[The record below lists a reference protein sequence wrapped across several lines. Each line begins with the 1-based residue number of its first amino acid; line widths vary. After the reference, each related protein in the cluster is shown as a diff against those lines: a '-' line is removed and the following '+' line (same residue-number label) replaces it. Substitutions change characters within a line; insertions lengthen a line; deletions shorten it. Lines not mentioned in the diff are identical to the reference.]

1 MCHYQIIMSSVLET
15 YKRRNISFATGKGA
29 YLYSIT
35 GEKYLDFLSGIA
47 VNSLGHCHPHV
58 VKALKQQSTKLWH
71 VSNVYVIPEQEQL
84 AKRLCDISF
93 ADYVT
98 FVNSGAEAVETS
110 IKIARKYFFENGQPE
125 KNRIITFAGAEH
137 GRTLAAQFAG
147 NNKEEIVGF
156 DPKVDG
162 FDQVPF
168 GDYNALKKAIN
179 EKTAAIMIE
188 TIQGRGGI
196 KVVSNE
202 SLKFL
207 KKLCEDNDLLLILD
221 EVQCGIG
228 RTGKFFAF
236 EHAGI
241 EPDIVPI
248 AKGLGNGFPI
258 GACLVNKKVAVV
270 MKPGTHGST
279 FGGNPLAMSVGN
291 AVLDVIL
298 KKDFLEHVQ
307 KMGKY
312 FESGLEKIK
321 NNYPNIIE
329 EVRGVGLMRGIKLK
343 VDNIKFCDKLFDY
356 KLLARQS
363 GDNVIR
369 LLPPLIIKKK
379 EIDIALDAIVKT
391 CSNF

>member
-1 MCHYQIIMSSVLET
+1 MSSVLET
-15 YKRRNISFATGKGA
+15 YKRRNISFAKGKGS
-29 YLYSIT
+29 YLYST
-35 GEKYLDFLSGIA
+35 AGEKYLDFLAGIA

-58 VKALKQQSTKLWH
+58 VKALKLQSDKLWH
-71 VSNVYVIPEQEQL
+71 VSNTYEIPEQEQL

-110 IKIARKYFFENGQPE
+110 IKIARKYFFETGKSK
-125 KNRIITFAGAEH
+125 KNRIITFSGAEH

-147 NNKEEIVGF
+147 NNKEEIIGF

-162 FDQVPF
+162 FDQMPF
-168 GDYNALKKAIN
+168 GDIDAVKQAIN

-188 TIQGRGGI
+188 PIQGKGG
-196 KVVSNE
+196 VRVASNNF
-202 SLKFL
+202 LKLL
-207 KKLCEDNDLLLILD
+207 KKLCDDNNLLLILD

-236 EHAGI
+236 EHADI
-241 EPDIVPI
+241 EPDIVPV

-258 GACLVNKKVAVV
+258 GACLVNKKVAIG

-291 AVLDVIL
+291 AVLDVIS
-298 KKDFLEHVQ
+298 KKEFLEQVQ
-307 KMGKY
+307 QMGEY
-312 FESGLEKIK
+312 FETGLKQIQ
-321 NNYPNIIE
+321 NNYPNVIE
-329 EVRGVGLMRGIKLK
+329 EVRGMGLMRGIKLK
-343 VDNIKFCDKLFDY
+343 VDNVKFCDILFDY

-363 GDNVIR
+363 GDNVVR

-379 EIDIALDAIVKT
+379 EIDIALDIITKT
-391 CSNF
+391 CSKF

>member
-1 MCHYQIIMSSVLET
+1 MSSVLET
-15 YKRRNISFATGKGA
+15 YKRRKISFEKGKGA
-29 YLYSIT
+29 YLYSTT
-35 GEKYLDFLSGIA
+35 GEEYLDFLSGIA

-58 VKALKQQSTKLWH
+58 VNALKLQSDKLWH
-71 VSNVYVIPEQEQL
+71 VSNTYEIPEQEQL
-84 AKRLCDISF
+84 AKRLCDLSF

-110 IKIARKYFFENGQPE
+110 IKIARKYFFETGKPK
-125 KNRIITFAGAEH
+125 KNRIITFSGAEH

-147 NNKEEIVGF
+147 NNKEEIIGF

-168 GDYNALKKAIN
+168 GDIDAVKQAIN

-188 TIQGRGGI
+188 PIQGRGGVRI
-196 KVVSNE
+196 ASNNF
-202 SLKFL
+202 LKLL
-207 KKLCEDNDLLLILD
+207 KKLCDDNDLLLILD

-241 EPDIVPI
+241 EPDIVPV

-279 FGGNPLAMSVGN
+279 FGGNPLAMAVGN
-291 AVLDVIL
+291 AVLDIIS
-298 KKDFLEHVQ
+298 KKEFLEQVQ
-307 KMGKY
+307 QMGEY
-312 FESGLEKIK
+312 FETGLKQIQH
-321 NNYPNIIE
+321 NYPNVIE
-329 EVRGVGLMRGIKLK
+329 EVRGMGLMRGIRLK
-343 VDNIKFCDKLFDY
+343 VDNVKFCDILFDY

-363 GDNVIR
+363 GDNVVR
-369 LLPPLIIKKK
+369 LLPPLIVEKK
-379 EIDIALDAIVKT
+379 EIDIALDIITKT
-391 CSNF
+391 CLKF

>member
-1 MCHYQIIMSSVLET
+1 MSSVLET
-15 YKRRNISFATGKGA
+15 YARRNISFATGKGT
-29 YLYSIT
+29 YLYSII

-58 VKALKQQSTKLWH
+58 VKALKQQSKKLWH
-71 VSNVYVIPEQEQL
+71 VSNLYVIPEQEQL

-93 ADYVT
+93 ADYVS

-110 IKIARKYFFENGQPE
+110 IKIARKYFFETGNPE

-147 NNKEEIVGF
+147 NNKEETVGF
-156 DPKVDG
+156 EPKVDG

-168 GDYNALKKAIN
+168 GDHDALKKAIS
-179 EKTAAIMIE
+179 EKTAAIMVE
-188 TIQGRGGI
+188 PIQGRGGI
-196 KVVSNE
+196 RTVPIHC
-202 SLKFL
+202 LKCL
-207 KKLCEDNDLLLILD
+207 RKLCDDNNILLILD

-241 EPDIVPI
+241 EPDIVPV

-258 GACLVNKKVAVV
+258 GACLVNKKVAVG
-270 MKPGTHGST
+270 MKPGSHGST

-298 KKDFLEHVQ
+298 DKDFLKHVEE
-307 KMGKY
+307 MGKY

-321 NNYPNIIE
+321 NNYPNLIE
-329 EVRGVGLMRGIKLK
+329 EVRGVGLMKGLKLK
-343 VDNIKFCDKLFDY
+343 VDNIKFCDKLFDH

-363 GDNVIR
+363 GDNVVR
-369 LLPPLIIKKK
+369 LLPPLTVNKK
-379 EIDIALDAIVKT
+379 EIDIALKAIDKT
-391 CSNF
+391 CSKF

>member
-1 MCHYQIIMSSVLET
+1 MSSVLQT
-15 YKRRNISFATGKGA
+15 YPKKNIPFSTGKGA
-29 YLYSIT
+29 YLYTST
-35 GEKYLDFLSGIA
+35 GEKYLDFLAGIA

-58 VKALKQQSTKLWH
+58 VKALKEQSDKLWH
-71 VSNVYVIPEQEQL
+71 VSNAFVIPEQETL
-84 AKRLCDISF
+84 ARRLCDTSF

-98 FVNSGAEAVETS
+98 FVNSGAEAVEAA
-110 IKIARKYFFENGQPE
+110 IKIARKYFFDLGKPE
-125 KNRIITFAGAEH
+125 KNRIITFSGAEH

-147 NNKEEIVGF
+147 NNKEETRGF
-156 DPKVDG
+156 DPRVEG

-168 GDYNALKKAIN
+168 GDHDALKKAIS
-179 EKTAAIMIE
+179 EKTAAIMVE
-188 TIQGRGGI
+188 PIQGRGGI
-196 KVVSNE
+196 RTVPIHC
-202 SLKFL
+202 LKHL
-207 KKLCEDNDLLLILD
+207 RKLCDDNNILLILD

-241 EPDIVPI
+241 EPDIVPV

-298 KKDFLEHVQ
+298 KRDFLKRVEQ
-307 KMGKY
+307 MGKY

-321 NNYPNIIE
+321 NNYPNVIE
-329 EVRGVGLMRGIKLK
+329 EVRGVGLMKGIKLK
-343 VDNIKFCDKLFDY
+343 IDNIKFCDKLFDH
-356 KLLARQS
+356 KLLSRQS
-363 GDNVIR
+363 GDNVVR
-369 LLPPLIIKKK
+369 LLPPLTVNKK
-379 EIDIALDAIVKT
+379 EIDIALKAIDKT
-391 CSNF
+391 CSKFSLF

>member
-1 MCHYQIIMSSVLET
+1 MSSVLET
-15 YKRRNISFATGKGA
+15 YARRNISFATGKGT
-29 YLYSIT
+29 YLYSII

-58 VKALKQQSTKLWH
+58 VKALKQQSKKLWH
-71 VSNVYVIPEQEQL
+71 VSNLYVIPEQEQL

-93 ADYVT
+93 ADYVS

-110 IKIARKYFFENGQPE
+110 IKIARKYFFETGNPE

-147 NNKEEIVGF
+147 NNKEETVGF
-156 DPKVDG
+156 EPKVDG

-168 GDYNALKKAIN
+168 GDHDALKKAIS
-179 EKTAAIMIE
+179 EKTAAIMVE
-188 TIQGRGGI
+188 PIQGRGGI
-196 KVVSNE
+196 RTVPIHC
-202 SLKFL
+202 LKRL
-207 KKLCEDNDLLLILD
+207 RKLCDDNNILLILD

-241 EPDIVPI
+241 EPDIVPV

-258 GACLVNKKVAVV
+258 GACLVNKKVAVG
-270 MKPGTHGST
+270 MKPGSHGST

-298 KKDFLEHVQ
+298 DKDFLKHVEE
-307 KMGKY
+307 MGKY

-321 NNYPNIIE
+321 NNYPNLIE
-329 EVRGVGLMRGIKLK
+329 EVRGVGLMKGLKLK
-343 VDNIKFCDKLFDY
+343 VDNIKFCDKLFDH

-363 GDNVIR
+363 GDNVVR
-369 LLPPLIIKKK
+369 LLPPLTVNKK
-379 EIDIALDAIVKT
+379 EIDIALKAIDKT
-391 CSNF
+391 CSKF

>member
-1 MCHYQIIMSSVLET
+1 
-15 YKRRNISFATGKGA
+15 
-29 YLYSIT
+29 
-35 GEKYLDFLSGIA
+35 
-47 VNSLGHCHPHV
+47 V
-58 VKALKQQSTKLWH
+58 VRALKKQSNKLWH

-84 AKRLCDISF
+84 AKRLCDVSF

-110 IKIARKYFFENGQPE
+110 IKIARKYFFETGKPN

-147 NNKEEIVGF
+147 NNKEETVGF
-156 DPKVDG
+156 DPRVDG

-168 GDYNALKKAIN
+168 GDHSALKQSIN

-188 TIQGRGGI
+188 TIQGKGGI
-196 KVVSNE
+196 RVASND

-207 KKLCEDNDLLLILD
+207 KKLCDDNDLLLILD

-236 EHAGI
+236 ENAGI
-241 EPDIVPI
+241 EPDIVTV

-258 GACLVNKKVAVV
+258 GACLVNKKVAVG
-270 MKPGTHGST
+270 MKPNSHGST
-279 FGGNPLAMSVGN
+279 FGGNPLAMAVGN

-307 KMGKY
+307 EMGEY
-312 FESGLEKIK
+312 FDSGLKELQ
-321 NNYPNIIE
+321 NRYPNIIE
-329 EVRGVGLMRGIKLK
+329 EVRGIGLMKGIKLK
-343 VDNIKFCDKLFDY
+343 VDNLKFCDKLFDH
-356 KLLARQS
+356 KLLTRQS

-379 EIDIALDAIVKT
+379 EIDIALNAIDKT

>member
-1 MCHYQIIMSSVLET
+1 MSSVLET
-15 YKRRNISFATGKGA
+15 YKRRNISFATGKGT

-58 VKALKQQSTKLWH
+58 VKTLKQQSKKLWH

-110 IKIARKYFFENGQPE
+110 IKIARKYFFETGNTE

-147 NNKEEIVGF
+147 NNKEEIIGF
-156 DPKVDG
+156 EPRVDG

-168 GDYNALKKAIN
+168 GDHDALKKAIS
-179 EKTAAIMIE
+179 EKTAAIMVE
-188 TIQGRGGI
+188 PIQGRGGI
-196 KVVSNE
+196 RTVPIYC
-202 SLKFL
+202 LKHL
-207 KKLCEDNDLLLILD
+207 RKLCDDNNILLILD

-241 EPDIVPI
+241 EPDIVPV

-258 GACLVNKKVAVV
+258 GACLVNKKVGAV

-298 KKDFLEHVQ
+298 KKDFLKHVEE
-307 KMGKY
+307 MGKY
-312 FESGLEKIK
+312 FESGLENIK
-321 NNYPNIIE
+321 NNYPNLIE

-356 KLLARQS
+356 KLLSRQS
-363 GDNVIR
+363 GDNVVR
-369 LLPPLIIKKK
+369 LLPPLTVNKK
-379 EIDIALDAIVKT
+379 EIDVALKAIDKT
-391 CSNF
+391 CSKF

>member
-1 MCHYQIIMSSVLET
+1 MSSVLET
-15 YKRRNISFATGKGA
+15 YKRRNISFAKGKGS
-29 YLYSIT
+29 YLYST
-35 GEKYLDFLSGIA
+35 AGEKYLDFLAGIA

-58 VKALKQQSTKLWH
+58 VNALKLQSDKLWH
-71 VSNVYVIPEQEQL
+71 VSNTYEIPEQEQL
-84 AKRLCDISF
+84 AKRLCDLSF
-93 ADYVT
+93 ADYVA

-110 IKIARKYFFENGQPE
+110 IKIARKYFFETGKPK
-125 KNRIITFAGAEH
+125 KNRIITFSGAEH

-147 NNKEEIVGF
+147 NNKEEIIGF

-168 GDYNALKKAIN
+168 GDIDAVKQAIN

-188 TIQGRGGI
+188 PIQGRGGVRI
-196 KVVSNE
+196 ASNNF
-202 SLKFL
+202 LKLL
-207 KKLCEDNDLLLILD
+207 KKLCDDNDLLLILD

-241 EPDIVPI
+241 EPDIVPV

-279 FGGNPLAMSVGN
+279 FGGNPLAMAVGN
-291 AVLDVIL
+291 AVLDIIS
-298 KKDFLEHVQ
+298 KKEFLEQVQ
-307 KMGKY
+307 QMGEY
-312 FESGLEKIK
+312 FETGLKQIQH
-321 NNYPNIIE
+321 NYPNVIE
-329 EVRGVGLMRGIKLK
+329 EVRGMGLMRGIRLK
-343 VDNIKFCDKLFDY
+343 VDNVKFCDILFDY

-363 GDNVIR
+363 GDNVVR
-369 LLPPLIIKKK
+369 LLPPLTVEKK
-379 EIDIALDAIVKT
+379 EIDIALDIITKT
-391 CSNF
+391 CSKF

>member
-1 MCHYQIIMSSVLET
+1 MSSILET
-15 YKRRNISFATGKGA
+15 YKRRNISFANGLGS
-29 YLYSIT
+29 YLYST
-35 GEKYLDFLSGIA
+35 AGEKYLDFLAGIA

-58 VKALKQQSTKLWH
+58 VNALKLQSDKLWH
-71 VSNVYVIPEQEQL
+71 VSNTYEIPEQEQL
-84 AKRLCDISF
+84 AKRLCDLSF
-93 ADYVT
+93 ADYVA

-110 IKIARKYFFENGQPE
+110 IKIARKYFFETGKPK
-125 KNRIITFAGAEH
+125 KNRIITFTGAEH

-168 GDYNALKKAIN
+168 GDIDAVKQAIN

-188 TIQGRGGI
+188 PIQGRGG
-196 KVVSNE
+196 VRVASNNF
-202 SLKFL
+202 LKLL
-207 KKLCEDNDLLLILD
+207 KKLCDDNDLLLILD

-236 EHAGI
+236 EHASI
-241 EPDIVPI
+241 EPDIVPV

-279 FGGNPLAMSVGN
+279 FGGNPLAMAVGN
-291 AVLDVIL
+291 AVLDIIS
-298 KKDFLEHVQ
+298 KKEFLEQVQ
-307 KMGKY
+307 QMGEY
-312 FESGLEKIK
+312 FETGLKQIQH
-321 NNYPNIIE
+321 NYPNVIE
-329 EVRGVGLMRGIKLK
+329 EVRGMGLMRGIKLK
-343 VDNIKFCDKLFDY
+343 VDNVKFCDILFDY

-363 GDNVIR
+363 GDNVVR
-369 LLPPLIIKKK
+369 LLPPLIVEKK
-379 EIDIALDAIVKT
+379 EIDIALDIITKT
-391 CSNF
+391 CSKF